1 MFFVTDAVDPPGPD
15 VDAPRRQ
22 MPLVPAL
29 ITWRVERWDPLYDH
43 WQRVVVIP
51 TRIAVDFRSTLPH
64 ARDFWRV
71 YARGTYQNAATFFR
85 YHDSIGP
92 GSYLFKLTP
101 RAFDTHALADGTYD
115 LVVTASD
122 IAGNRGSLRQR
133 SDGGRSAQ
141 SGRPPGSPRTSWPES
156 APQRVLN
163 DSAPSGDIFG

>member
-1 MFFVTDAVDPPGPD
+1 MLPGHLGGRVFFVTDAVDPPGPD

-133 SDGGRSAQ
+133 FTID
-141 SGRPPGSPRTSWPES
+141 
-156 APQRVLN
+156 N
-163 DSAPSGDIFG
+163 